1 MTRTPRFL
9 IAALLATLAVGLA
22 GCGSGSATTSGSAES
37 GSKLVRSDA
46 LAFVAIDSDLGSSQ
60 WQQLDELSKK
70 FPGRD
75 KALSQLRQGLAEN
88 GVDYEKDVKPALG
101 PEVDVALAAGS
112 GAKDPSVAAL
122 TKPKDAAK
130 FKALIEKLNA
140 HDKDQDPSAKPA
152 VYKGIDD
159 GWYAISDTEA
169 QIDAVL
175 KSSGGAALA
184 DNSTFKSALD
194 KLPGEA
200 LVKAYVDGS
209 QLNELIRAQSQKN
222 ATPFDSSTLGL
233 DKLEFVAAST
243 SAESDGIRARGVT
256 SGADVGAGEFSSKL
270 LEGVPGDA
278 LAFLNFRGTG
288 TTDQLKK
295 LEANPAVTQA
305 LVQIRAVL
313 GVSLDDILALLH
325 NEVAL
330 YVRPGAGIPE
340 VTLAFDTKDQT
351 AALSTLDRLAARLA
365 AATNGQVQPGTQGG
379 HEVKTVNLGQIAIHY
394 GGLGDKVLVTTRVNG
409 IADYGSGSK
418 VTDSADFKQA
428 KSAAE
433 MPDSTGGVFYLDLKD
448 SIPLLEGL
456 AGLAGQTPPAE
467 VTQNV
472 RPLRSFLAWMEGS
485 GSTRTFDAFLEIK

>member
-1 MTRTPRFL
+1 MTRAPRFL
-9 IAALLATLAVGLA
+9 TAALLATLALGLS
-22 GCGSGSATTSGSAES
+22 GCGGGAATTSASGES
-37 GSKLVRSDA
+37 GSKLVRADA

-75 KALSQLRQGLAEN
+75 KALAQLRQGLAEN
-88 GVDYEKDVKPALG
+88 GVDYEQDVKPALG
-101 PEVDVALAAGS
+101 PEVDIVAIS
-112 GAKDPSVAAL
+112 GPGANQTSAVGL
-122 TKPKDAAK
+122 TKPKDADK
-130 FKALIEKLNA
+130 FKALIAKLNA
-140 HDKDQDPSAKPA
+140 NDKSAKPV
-152 VYKGIDD
+152 VYKAIDG
-159 GWYAISDTEA
+159 GWYAVSESQA
-169 QIDAVL
+169 QIDAAL
-175 KSSGGAALA
+175 KDSGGAALS
-184 DNSTFKSALD
+184 DDSTFKAALE

-200 LVKAYVDGS
+200 LVKAYVDGR
-209 QLNELIRAQSQKN
+209 QLNELIQAQSQKS
-222 ATPFDSSTLGL
+222 ATPIDPSTLGL
-233 DKLEFVAAST
+233 DKLEFIAAST
-243 SAESDGIRARGVT
+243 SAEIDGIRARGVT
-256 SGADVGAGEFSSKL
+256 SGVDVGGGEFSSKL
-270 LEGVPGDA
+270 LGGVPGDA

-295 LEANPAVTQA
+295 LEANPTVIQA
-305 LVQIRAVL
+305 LAQIQAVL

-340 VTLAFDTKDQT
+340 VTLALETNDQA

-365 AATNGQVQPGTQGG
+365 AKTGGQVQPGTQGG
-379 HEVKTVNLGQIAIHY
+379 HDVKTIDLGQIAIHY
-394 GGLGDKVLVTTRVNG
+394 GGLGDKVLITSGVNG

-418 VTDSADFKQA
+418 LSDSADFKQA

-433 MPDSTGGVFYLDLKD
+433 MPDSTGGFFYLDLKD
-448 SIPLLEGL
+448 AIPLIEGL

-467 VTQNV
+467 VTENV

>member
-9 IAALLATLAVGLA
+9 TAALLATLAVGLA
-22 GCGSGSATTSGSAES
+22 GCGGGVATTSASGDS

-46 LAFVAIDSDLGSSQ
+46 LAFVAVDSDLGSSQ

-70 FPGRD
+70 FPGRS
-75 KALSQLRQGLAEN
+75 KALAQLKQGLAEN
-88 GVDYEKDVKPALG
+88 GVDYEQDVKPALG
-101 PEVDVALAAGS
+101 PEVDIVAIS
-112 GAKDPSVAAL
+112 GPGANQTSAVAL

-130 FKALIEKLNA
+130 FKALIAKLNA
-140 HDKDQDPSAKPA
+140 HDQDPSAKPA
-152 VYKGIDD
+152 VYKAIDD
-159 GWYAISDTEA
+159 GWYAVSESQA
-169 QIDAVL
+169 QIDAAL
-175 KSSGGAALA
+175 TDSGGAALS
-184 DNSTFKSALD
+184 DNSTFKAALE

-200 LVKAYVDGS
+200 LVKAYVDGR
-209 QLNELIRAQSQKN
+209 QLNALIQAQSQKS
-222 ATPFDSSTLGL
+222 ASPFDPSTLGL

-256 SGADVGAGEFSSKL
+256 SGADVGGGDFSSKL
-270 LEGVPGDA
+270 LDGVPGDA
-278 LAFLNFRGTG
+278 LAFLNFRGAG

-295 LEANPAVTQA
+295 LEANPTVVQA
-305 LVQIRAVL
+305 LAQIQAVL

-340 VTLAFDTKDQT
+340 VTLALETKDQA

-365 AATNGQVQPGTQGG
+365 ATTGSQVQPGKQGDHG
-379 HEVKTVNLGQIAIHY
+379 IKTVDLGQIAIHY
-394 GGLGDKVLVTTRVNG
+394 GGLGDKVVITTGVNG

-418 VTDSADFKQA
+418 LTDSADFKQA

-433 MPDSTGGVFYLDLKD
+433 MPDSTGGFFYLDLKN

-467 VTQNV
+467 VTENV

>member
-9 IAALLATLAVGLA
+9 TAALLATLAVGLA
-22 GCGSGSATTSGSAES
+22 GCGSGSATTSASGES

-70 FPGRD
+70 FPGRS
-75 KALSQLRQGLAEN
+75 KALAQLKQGLAEN

-101 PEVDVALAAGS
+101 PEVDVVLVS
-112 GAKDPSVAAL
+112 GPGPGQTSAVGL

-130 FKALIEKLNA
+130 FKALVAKLNA
-140 HDKDQDPSAKPA
+140 HDQDPSAKPA
-152 VYKGIDD
+152 VYKEIDD
-159 GWYAISDTEA
+159 GWYAVSESQA
-169 QIDAVL
+169 QIDAAL
-175 KSSGGAALA
+175 KGSSGAALS
-184 DNSTFKSALD
+184 DDGTFKAALE

-200 LVKAYVDGS
+200 LVKAYVDGR
-209 QLNELIRAQSQKN
+209 QLNELIQAQSQKS
-222 ATPFDSSTLGL
+222 ATPFDPSTLGL
-233 DKLEFVAAST
+233 DKLEFIAAST

-256 SGADVGAGEFSSKL
+256 SGANVGGGEFSSKL
-270 LEGVPGDA
+270 LDGVPGDA

-295 LEANPAVTQA
+295 LEANPTVIQA
-305 LVQIRAVL
+305 LAQIQAVL

-340 VTLAFDTKDQT
+340 VTLALETKDQT

-379 HEVKTVNLGQIAIHY
+379 HDVKTVNLGQIAIHY
-394 GGLGDKVLVTTRVNG
+394 GGLGDKVLITTGVNG
-409 IADYGSGSK
+409 IADYGNGSK
-418 VTDSADFKQA
+418 LADSADFKQA

-433 MPDSTGGVFYLDLKD
+433 MPDSTGGFFYLDLKN

-467 VTQNV
+467 VTENV

>member
-9 IAALLATLAVGLA
+9 TAALLATLAVGLA
-22 GCGSGSATTSGSAES
+22 GCGGGVATTSASGDS

-46 LAFVAIDSDLGSSQ
+46 LAFVAVDSDLGSSQ

-70 FPGRD
+70 FPGRS
-75 KALSQLRQGLAEN
+75 KALAQLKQGLAEN
-88 GVDYEKDVKPALG
+88 GVDYEQDVKPALG
-101 PEVDVALAAGS
+101 PEVDIVAIS
-112 GAKDPSVAAL
+112 GPGANQTSAVAL

-130 FKALIEKLNA
+130 FKALIAKLNA
-140 HDKDQDPSAKPA
+140 HDQDPSAKPA
-152 VYKGIDD
+152 VYKAIDD
-159 GWYAISDTEA
+159 GWYAVSESQA
-169 QIDAVL
+169 QIDAAL
-175 KSSGGAALA
+175 TDSGGAALS
-184 DNSTFKSALD
+184 DNSTFKAALE

-200 LVKAYVDGS
+200 LVKAYVDGR
-209 QLNELIRAQSQKN
+209 QLNELIQAQSQKS
-222 ATPFDSSTLGL
+222 ASPFDPSTLGL

-256 SGADVGAGEFSSKL
+256 SGADVGGGDFSSKL
-270 LEGVPGDA
+270 LDGVPGDA
-278 LAFLNFRGTG
+278 LAFLNFRGAG

-295 LEANPAVTQA
+295 LEANPTVVQA
-305 LVQIRAVL
+305 LAQIQAVL

-340 VTLAFDTKDQT
+340 VTLALETKDQA

-365 AATNGQVQPGTQGG
+365 ATTGSQVQPGKQGDHG
-379 HEVKTVNLGQIAIHY
+379 IKTVDLGQIAIHY
-394 GGLGDKVLVTTRVNG
+394 GGLGDKVLITTGVNG
-409 IADYGSGSK
+409 IADYGSGAK
-418 VTDSADFKQA
+418 LTDSADFKQA

-433 MPDSTGGVFYLDLKD
+433 MPDSTGGFFYLDLKN

-467 VTQNV
+467 VTENV

>member
-9 IAALLATLAVGLA
+9 TAALLATLAVGLA
-22 GCGSGSATTSGSAES
+22 GCGGGVATTSASGDS

-46 LAFVAIDSDLGSSQ
+46 LAFVAVDSDLGSSQ

-70 FPGRD
+70 FPGRS
-75 KALSQLRQGLAEN
+75 KALAQLKQGLAEN
-88 GVDYEKDVKPALG
+88 GVDYEQDVKPALG
-101 PEVDVALAAGS
+101 PEVDIVAIS
-112 GAKDPSVAAL
+112 GPGANQTSAVAL

-130 FKALIEKLNA
+130 FKALIAKLNA
-140 HDKDQDPSAKPA
+140 HDQDPSAKPA
-152 VYKGIDD
+152 VYKAIDD
-159 GWYAISDTEA
+159 GWYAVSESQA
-169 QIDAVL
+169 QIDAAL
-175 KSSGGAALA
+175 TDSGGAALS
-184 DNSTFKSALD
+184 DNSTFKAALE

-200 LVKAYVDGS
+200 LVKAYVDGR
-209 QLNELIRAQSQKN
+209 QLNELIQAQSQKS
-222 ATPFDSSTLGL
+222 ASPFDPSTLGL

-256 SGADVGAGEFSSKL
+256 SGADVGGGDFSSKL
-270 LEGVPGDA
+270 LDGVPGDA
-278 LAFLNFRGTG
+278 LAFLNFRGAG

-295 LEANPAVTQA
+295 LEANPTVVQA
-305 LVQIRAVL
+305 LAQIQAVL

-340 VTLAFDTKDQT
+340 VTLALETKDQA

-365 AATNGQVQPGTQGG
+365 ATTGSQVQPGKQGDHG
-379 HEVKTVNLGQIAIHY
+379 IKTVDLGQIAIHY
-394 GGLGDKVLVTTRVNG
+394 GGLGDKVLITTGVNG

-418 VTDSADFKQA
+418 LTDSADFKQA

-433 MPDSTGGVFYLDLKD
+433 MPDSTGGFFYLDLKN

-467 VTQNV
+467 VTENV

>member
-9 IAALLATLAVGLA
+9 TAALLATVAVGLA
-22 GCGSGSATTSGSAES
+22 GCGGGVATTSASGDS

-46 LAFVAIDSDLGSSQ
+46 LAFVAVDSDLGSSQ

-70 FPGRD
+70 FPGRS
-75 KALSQLRQGLAEN
+75 KALAQLKQGLAEN
-88 GVDYEKDVKPALG
+88 GVDYEQDVKPALG
-101 PEVDVALAAGS
+101 PEVDIVAIS
-112 GAKDPSVAAL
+112 GPGANQTSAVAL

-130 FKALIEKLNA
+130 FKALIAKLNA
-140 HDKDQDPSAKPA
+140 HDQDPSAKPA
-152 VYKGIDD
+152 VYKAIDD
-159 GWYAISDTEA
+159 GWYAVSESQA
-169 QIDAVL
+169 QIDAAL
-175 KSSGGAALA
+175 TDSGGAALS
-184 DNSTFKSALD
+184 DNSTFKAALE

-200 LVKAYVDGS
+200 LVKAYVDGR
-209 QLNELIRAQSQKN
+209 QLNALIQAQSQKS
-222 ATPFDSSTLGL
+222 ASPFDPSTLGL

-256 SGADVGAGEFSSKL
+256 SGADVGGGDFSSKL
-270 LEGVPGDA
+270 LDGVPGDA
-278 LAFLNFRGTG
+278 LAFLNFRGAG

-295 LEANPAVTQA
+295 LEANPTVVQA
-305 LVQIRAVL
+305 LAQIQAVL

-340 VTLAFDTKDQT
+340 VTLALETKDQA

-365 AATNGQVQPGTQGG
+365 ATTGSQVQPGKQGDHG
-379 HEVKTVNLGQIAIHY
+379 IKTVDLGQIAIHY
-394 GGLGDKVLVTTRVNG
+394 GGLGDKVVITTGVNG

-418 VTDSADFKQA
+418 LTDSADFKQA

-433 MPDSTGGVFYLDLKD
+433 MPDSTGGFFYLDLKN

-467 VTQNV
+467 VTENV

>member
-9 IAALLATLAVGLA
+9 TAALLATLAVGLV
-22 GCGSGSATTSGSAES
+22 GCGGGSATTSAADES

-70 FPGRD
+70 FPGRS
-75 KALSQLRQGLAEN
+75 KALAQLKQGLAEN
-88 GVDYEKDVKPALG
+88 GVDYEQDVKPALG
-101 PEVDVALAAGS
+101 PEVDIVVVSGPRAGQTS
-112 GAKDPSVAAL
+112 AVGL

-130 FKALIEKLNA
+130 FEALVAKLNA
-140 HDKDQDPSAKPA
+140 HDQDPSAKPA
-152 VYKGIDD
+152 VYKEIGD
-159 GWYAISDTEA
+159 GWYAVSETQA
-169 QIDAVL
+169 QIDAAL
-175 KSSGGAALA
+175 KGSGGAALS
-184 DNSTFKSALD
+184 DSSTFKAALE

-200 LVKAYVDGS
+200 LVKAYVDGR
-209 QLNELIRAQSQKN
+209 QLNELIQAQSQKS
-222 ATPFDSSTLGL
+222 ATPFDPSTLGL
-233 DKLEFVAAST
+233 DKLEFAAAST

-256 SGADVGAGEFSSKL
+256 SGADVGGGEFSSKL
-270 LEGVPGDA
+270 LDGVPGDA
-278 LAFLNFRGTG
+278 LAFLNFRGAG

-295 LEANPAVTQA
+295 LESNQAFTQA
-305 LVQIRAVL
+305 LAQIRALL

-340 VTLAFDTKDQT
+340 VTLALETKDQA
-351 AALSTLDRLAARLA
+351 AALSILDRLAARLA
-365 AATNGQVQPGTQGG
+365 AATNGQVQSGTQGG
-379 HEVKTVNLGQIAIHY
+379 HDVKTVNLGQIAIHY
-394 GGLGDKVLVTTRVNG
+394 GGLGDKVLITTGANG
-409 IADYGSGSK
+409 IADYGSSSK
-418 VTDSADFKQA
+418 LSDSADFKQA

-433 MPDSTGGVFYLDLKD
+433 MPDSTGGVFYLDLKN

-467 VTQNV
+467 VTENL

-485 GSTRTFDAFLEIK
+485 GSTRTFEAFLEIK

>member
-9 IAALLATLAVGLA
+9 TAALLSTLAAGLA
-22 GCGSGSATTSGSAES
+22 GCGGGSATTSGSVES
-37 GSKLVRSDA
+37 GAKLVRSDA

-88 GVDYEKDVKPALG
+88 GVDYEQDVKPALG
-101 PEVDVALAAGS
+101 PEVDIVVVSGPRAGQTS
-112 GAKDPSVAAL
+112 AVGL

-130 FKALIEKLNA
+130 FKALVAKLNA
-140 HDKDQDPSAKPA
+140 HDQDPSAKPA
-152 VYKGIDD
+152 VYKEIGD
-159 GWYAISDTEA
+159 GWYAVSETQA
-169 QIDAVL
+169 QIDAAL
-175 KSSGGAALA
+175 KGSGGAALS
-184 DNSTFKSALD
+184 DDSTFKAALE

-200 LVKAYVDGS
+200 LVKAYVDGR
-209 QLNELIRAQSQKN
+209 QLNELIQAQSQKS
-222 ATPFDSSTLGL
+222 ATPFDPSTLGL
-233 DKLEFVAAST
+233 DKLEFAAAST

-256 SGADVGAGEFSSKL
+256 SGADVGGGEFSSKL
-270 LEGVPGDA
+270 LDGVPGDA

-295 LEANPAVTQA
+295 LESNQAFTQA
-305 LVQIRAVL
+305 LAQIRALL

-330 YVRPGAGIPE
+330 YVRPGVGIPE
-340 VTLAFDTKDQT
+340 VTLALETKDQA
-351 AALSTLDRLAARLA
+351 AALSILDRLAARLA
-365 AATNGQVQPGTQGG
+365 ATTNGQVQSGTQGG
-379 HEVKTVNLGQIAIHY
+379 HDVKTVNLGQIAIHY
-394 GGLGDKVLVTTRVNG
+394 GGLGDKVLITTGVNG

-418 VTDSADFKQA
+418 LTDSADFKQA

-433 MPDSTGGVFYLDLKD
+433 MPDSTGGVFYVDLKN

-467 VTQNV
+467 VTENV

>member
-9 IAALLATLAVGLA
+9 TAALLATLAVGLA
-22 GCGSGSATTSGSAES
+22 GCGGGVATTSASGDS

-46 LAFVAIDSDLGSSQ
+46 LAFVAVDSDLGSSQ

-70 FPGRD
+70 FPGRS
-75 KALSQLRQGLAEN
+75 KALAQLKQGLAEN
-88 GVDYEKDVKPALG
+88 GVDYEQDVKPALG
-101 PEVDVALAAGS
+101 PEVDIVAISGP
-112 GAKDPSVAAL
+112 GAKQTSAVAL

-130 FKALIEKLNA
+130 FKALIAKLNA
-140 HDKDQDPSAKPA
+140 HDQDPSAKPA
-152 VYKGIDD
+152 VYKAIDD
-159 GWYAISDTEA
+159 GWYAVSESQA
-169 QIDAVL
+169 QIDAAL
-175 KSSGGAALA
+175 TDSGGAALS
-184 DNSTFKSALD
+184 DNSTFKAALE

-200 LVKAYVDGS
+200 LVKAYVDGR
-209 QLNELIRAQSQKN
+209 QLNALIQAQSQKS
-222 ATPFDSSTLGL
+222 ASPFDPSTLGL

-256 SGADVGAGEFSSKL
+256 SGADVGGGEFSSKL
-270 LEGVPGDA
+270 LDGVPGDA
-278 LAFLNFRGTG
+278 LAFLNFRGAG

-295 LEANPAVTQA
+295 LEANPTVVQA
-305 LVQIRAVL
+305 LAQIQAVL

-340 VTLAFDTKDQT
+340 VTLALETKDQA

-365 AATNGQVQPGTQGG
+365 ATTGSQVQPGKQGDHG
-379 HEVKTVNLGQIAIHY
+379 IKTVDLGQIAIHY
-394 GGLGDKVLVTTRVNG
+394 GGLGDKVVITTGVNG

-418 VTDSADFKQA
+418 LTDSADFKQA

-433 MPDSTGGVFYLDLKD
+433 MPDSTGGFFYLDLKN

-467 VTQNV
+467 VTENV

>member
-9 IAALLATLAVGLA
+9 TAALLATLAVGLA
-22 GCGSGSATTSGSAES
+22 GCGGGVATTSASGDS

-46 LAFVAIDSDLGSSQ
+46 LAFVAVDSDLGSSQ

-70 FPGRD
+70 FPGRS
-75 KALSQLRQGLAEN
+75 KALAQLKQGLAEN
-88 GVDYEKDVKPALG
+88 GVDYEQDVKPALG
-101 PEVDVALAAGS
+101 PEVDIVAIS
-112 GAKDPSVAAL
+112 GPGANQTSAVAL

-130 FKALIEKLNA
+130 FKALIAKLNA
-140 HDKDQDPSAKPA
+140 HDQDPSAKPA
-152 VYKGIDD
+152 VYKAIDD
-159 GWYAISDTEA
+159 GWYAVSESQA
-169 QIDAVL
+169 QIDAAL
-175 KSSGGAALA
+175 TDSGGAALS
-184 DNSTFKSALD
+184 DNSTFKAALE

-200 LVKAYVDGS
+200 LVKAYVDGR
-209 QLNELIRAQSQKN
+209 QLNELIQAQSQKS
-222 ATPFDSSTLGL
+222 ASPFDPSTLGL

-256 SGADVGAGEFSSKL
+256 SGADVGGGEFSSKL
-270 LEGVPGDA
+270 LDGVPGDA
-278 LAFLNFRGTG
+278 LAFLNFRGAG

-295 LEANPAVTQA
+295 LEANPTVVQA
-305 LVQIRAVL
+305 LAQIQAVL

-340 VTLAFDTKDQT
+340 VTLALETKDQA

-365 AATNGQVQPGTQGG
+365 ATTGSQVQPGKQGDHG
-379 HEVKTVNLGQIAIHY
+379 IKTVDLGQIAIHY
-394 GGLGDKVLVTTRVNG
+394 GGLGDKVVITTGVNG

-418 VTDSADFKQA
+418 LTDSADFKQA

-433 MPDSTGGVFYLDLKD
+433 MPDSTGGFFYLDLKN

-467 VTQNV
+467 VTENV

>member
-9 IAALLATLAVGLA
+9 TAALLATLAVGLA
-22 GCGSGSATTSGSAES
+22 GCGGGAATTSASGES

-46 LAFVAIDSDLGSSQ
+46 LAFVAIDSDLDSSQ

-70 FPGRD
+70 FPGRS
-75 KALSQLRQGLAEN
+75 KALAQLKQGLAEN

-101 PEVDVALAAGS
+101 PEVDVVLVSGPGAGQTS
-112 GAKDPSVAAL
+112 AVGL

-130 FKALIEKLNA
+130 FKALVAKLNA
-140 HDKDQDPSAKPA
+140 HDQDPSAKPV
-152 VYKGIDD
+152 VYKAIDD
-159 GWYAISDTEA
+159 GWYAVSESQA
-169 QIDAVL
+169 QIDAAL
-175 KSSGGAALA
+175 KGSGGAALS
-184 DNSTFKSALD
+184 DDGTFKAALE

-200 LVKAYVDGS
+200 LVKAYVDGR
-209 QLNELIRAQSQKN
+209 QLNELIQAQSQKS
-222 ATPFDSSTLGL
+222 ATPFDLSTLGL

-256 SGADVGAGEFSSKL
+256 SGANLGGGEFSSKL
-270 LEGVPGDA
+270 LDGVPGDA

-295 LEANPAVTQA
+295 LEANPTVIQA
-305 LVQIRAVL
+305 LAQIQAVL

-340 VTLAFDTKDQT
+340 VTLAIETKDQT

-379 HEVKTVNLGQIAIHY
+379 HDVKTVNLGQIAIHY
-394 GGLGDKVLVTTRVNG
+394 GGLGDKVLITTGVNG

-418 VTDSADFKQA
+418 LADSADFKQA

-433 MPDSTGGVFYLDLKD
+433 MPDSTGGFFYLDLKN

-467 VTQNV
+467 VTENV

>member
-1 MTRTPRFL
+1 MTRAPRFL
-9 IAALLATLAVGLA
+9 TAALLATLAVCLA
-22 GCGSGSATTSGSAES
+22 GCGGGAATTSASGAS

-46 LAFVAIDSDLGSSQ
+46 LAFVTIDSDLASSQ

-75 KALSQLRQGLAEN
+75 KALAQITQSLAEN

-101 PEVDVALAAGS
+101 PEVDIVAIS
-112 GAKDPSVAAL
+112 GPGANQTSAVVL
-122 TKPKDAAK
+122 TKPKDADK
-130 FKALIEKLNA
+130 FKALIAKLNA
-140 HDKDQDPSAKPA
+140 HDQDPSAKPA
-152 VYKGIDD
+152 VYKAIED
-159 GWYAISDTEA
+159 GWYAVSESEA
-169 QIDAVL
+169 QIDAAL
-175 KSSGGAALA
+175 KGSGGAALS
-184 DNSTFKSALD
+184 DDSTFKAALE

-200 LVKAYVDGS
+200 LAKAYVDGR
-209 QLNELIRAQSQKN
+209 QLNELIQAQSQKS
-222 ATPFDSSTLGL
+222 ATPFDPSTLGL

-256 SGADVGAGEFSSKL
+256 SGADVGGGDFSSKL
-270 LEGVPGDA
+270 LDGVPGDA

-295 LEANPAVTQA
+295 LETNPTVIRA
-305 LVQIRAVL
+305 LTQIRAAL

-340 VTLAFDTKDQT
+340 VTLVLETKDQA

-365 AATNGQVQPGTQGG
+365 AATNGQVQPGKQGD
-379 HEVKTVNLGQIAIHY
+379 HDVKTVDLGQIAIHY
-394 GGLGDKVLVTTRVNG
+394 GGLGDKVLITTGVNG

-418 VTDSADFKQA
+418 LTDNADFKQA

-433 MPDSTGGVFYLDLKD
+433 MPDSTGGFFYVDLKN

-467 VTQNV
+467 VTENV

>member
-9 IAALLATLAVGLA
+9 TAALLATLAVGLA
-22 GCGSGSATTSGSAES
+22 GCGGGVATTSASGDS

-46 LAFVAIDSDLGSSQ
+46 LAFVAVDSDLGSSQ

-70 FPGRD
+70 FPGRS
-75 KALSQLRQGLAEN
+75 KALAQLKQGLAEN
-88 GVDYEKDVKPALG
+88 GVDYEQDVKPALG
-101 PEVDVALAAGS
+101 PEVDIVASSGP
-112 GAKDPSVAAL
+112 GAKQTSAVAL

-130 FKALIEKLNA
+130 FKALIAKLNA
-140 HDKDQDPSAKPA
+140 HDQDPSAKPA
-152 VYKGIDD
+152 VYKAIDD
-159 GWYAISDTEA
+159 GWYAVSESQA
-169 QIDAVL
+169 QIDAAL
-175 KSSGGAALA
+175 TDSGGAALS
-184 DNSTFKSALD
+184 DNSTFKAALE

-200 LVKAYVDGS
+200 LVKAYVDGR
-209 QLNELIRAQSQKN
+209 QLNALIQAQSQKS
-222 ATPFDSSTLGL
+222 ASPFDPSTLGL

-256 SGADVGAGEFSSKL
+256 SGADVGGGEFSSKL
-270 LEGVPGDA
+270 LDGVPGDA
-278 LAFLNFRGTG
+278 LAFLNFRGAG

-295 LEANPAVTQA
+295 LEANPTVVQA
-305 LVQIRAVL
+305 LAQIQAVL

-340 VTLAFDTKDQT
+340 VTLALETKDQA

-365 AATNGQVQPGTQGG
+365 ATTGSQVQPGKQGDHG
-379 HEVKTVNLGQIAIHY
+379 IKTVDLGQIAIHY
-394 GGLGDKVLVTTRVNG
+394 GGLGDKVVITTGVNG

-418 VTDSADFKQA
+418 LTDSADFKQA

-433 MPDSTGGVFYLDLKD
+433 MPDSTGGFFYLDLKN

-467 VTQNV
+467 VTENV

>member
-9 IAALLATLAVGLA
+9 TAALLATLAVGLA
-22 GCGSGSATTSGSAES
+22 GCGGGAATTSASGES

-46 LAFVAIDSDLGSSQ
+46 LAFVAIDSDLDSSQ

-70 FPGRD
+70 FPGRS
-75 KALSQLRQGLAEN
+75 KALAQLKQGLAEN
-88 GVDYEKDVKPALG
+88 GVDYEQDVKPALG
-101 PEVDVALAAGS
+101 PEVDIVLVS
-112 GAKDPSVAAL
+112 GPGVGQTSTVGL

-130 FKALIEKLNA
+130 FKALIAKLNA
-140 HDKDQDPSAKPA
+140 HDQDPSAKPA
-152 VYKGIDD
+152 VYKAIDD
-159 GWYAISDTEA
+159 GWYAVSESQA
-169 QIDAVL
+169 QIDAAL
-175 KSSGGAALA
+175 TDSGGAALS
-184 DNSTFKSALD
+184 DNSTFKAALE

-200 LVKAYVDGS
+200 LVKAYVDGR
-209 QLNELIRAQSQKN
+209 QLNELIQAQSQKS
-222 ATPFDSSTLGL
+222 ASPFDPSTLGL

-256 SGADVGAGEFSSKL
+256 SGADVGGGEFSSKL
-270 LEGVPGDA
+270 LDGVPGDA
-278 LAFLNFRGTG
+278 LAFLNFRGAG

-295 LEANPAVTQA
+295 LEANPTVVQA
-305 LVQIRAVL
+305 LAQIQAVL

-340 VTLAFDTKDQT
+340 VTLALETKDQA

-365 AATNGQVQPGTQGG
+365 ATTGSQVQPGKQGDHG
-379 HEVKTVNLGQIAIHY
+379 IKTVDLGQIAIHY
-394 GGLGDKVLVTTRVNG
+394 GGLGDKVVITTGVNG

-418 VTDSADFKQA
+418 LTDSADFKQA

-433 MPDSTGGVFYLDLKD
+433 MPDSTGGFFYLDLKN

-467 VTQNV
+467 VTENV

>member
-9 IAALLATLAVGLA
+9 TAALLATLAVGLA
-22 GCGSGSATTSGSAES
+22 GCGGGSATTSASGES

-70 FPGRD
+70 FPGRS
-75 KALSQLRQGLAEN
+75 KALAQLKQGLAEN
-88 GVDYEKDVKPALG
+88 GVDYEQDVKPALG
-101 PEVDVALAAGS
+101 PEVDIVAIS
-112 GAKDPSVAAL
+112 GPGANQTSAVGL
-122 TKPKDAAK
+122 TKPKDADK
-130 FKALIEKLNA
+130 FKALIAKLNA
-140 HDKDQDPSAKPA
+140 HDQDPSAKPA
-152 VYKGIDD
+152 VYKAIDD
-159 GWYAISDTEA
+159 GWYAVSESQA
-169 QIDAVL
+169 QIDAAL
-175 KSSGGAALA
+175 KGSGGAALS
-184 DNSTFKSALD
+184 DNSTFKAALE

-200 LVKAYVDGS
+200 LVKAYVDGR
-209 QLNELIRAQSQKN
+209 QLNALIQAQSQKS
-222 ATPFDSSTLGL
+222 ASPFDPSTLGL

-256 SGADVGAGEFSSKL
+256 SGADVGGGEFSSKL
-270 LEGVPGDA
+270 LDGVPGDA
-278 LAFLNFRGTG
+278 LAFLNFRGAG

-295 LEANPAVTQA
+295 LEANPTVVQA
-305 LVQIRAVL
+305 LAQIQAVL

-340 VTLAFDTKDQT
+340 VTLALETKDQA

-365 AATNGQVQPGTQGG
+365 ATTGSQVQPGKQGDHG
-379 HEVKTVNLGQIAIHY
+379 IKTVDLGQIAIHY
-394 GGLGDKVLVTTRVNG
+394 GGLGDKVVITTGVNG

-418 VTDSADFKQA
+418 LTDSADFKQA

-433 MPDSTGGVFYLDLKD
+433 MPDSTGGFFYLDLKN

-467 VTQNV
+467 VTENV

>member
-9 IAALLATLAVGLA
+9 TAALLATVAVGLA
-22 GCGSGSATTSGSAES
+22 GCGGGVATTSASGDS

-46 LAFVAIDSDLGSSQ
+46 LAFVAVDSDLGSSQ

-70 FPGRD
+70 FPGRS
-75 KALSQLRQGLAEN
+75 KALAQLKQGLAEN
-88 GVDYEKDVKPALG
+88 GVDYEQDVKPALG
-101 PEVDVALAAGS
+101 PEVDIVAIS
-112 GAKDPSVAAL
+112 GPGANQTSAVAL

-130 FKALIEKLNA
+130 FKALIAKLNA
-140 HDKDQDPSAKPA
+140 HDQDPSAKPA
-152 VYKGIDD
+152 VYKAIDD
-159 GWYAISDTEA
+159 GWYAVSESQA
-169 QIDAVL
+169 QIDAAL
-175 KSSGGAALA
+175 TDSGGAALS
-184 DNSTFKSALD
+184 DNSTFKAALE

-200 LVKAYVDGS
+200 LVKAYVDGR
-209 QLNELIRAQSQKN
+209 QLNELIQAQSQKS
-222 ATPFDSSTLGL
+222 ASPFDPSTLGL

-256 SGADVGAGEFSSKL
+256 SGADVGGGDFSSKL
-270 LEGVPGDA
+270 LDGVPGDA
-278 LAFLNFRGTG
+278 LAFLNFRGAG

-295 LEANPAVTQA
+295 LEANPTVVQA
-305 LVQIRAVL
+305 LAQIQAVL

-340 VTLAFDTKDQT
+340 VTLALETKDQA

-365 AATNGQVQPGTQGG
+365 ATTGSQVQPGKQGDHG
-379 HEVKTVNLGQIAIHY
+379 IKTVDLGQIAIHY
-394 GGLGDKVLVTTRVNG
+394 GGLGDKVLITTGVNG

-418 VTDSADFKQA
+418 LTDSADFKQA

-433 MPDSTGGVFYLDLKD
+433 MPDSTGGFFYLDLKN

-456 AGLAGQTPPAE
+456 AGLAGRTPPAE
-467 VTQNV
+467 VTENV

>member
-9 IAALLATLAVGLA
+9 TAALLATLAVGLA
-22 GCGSGSATTSGSAES
+22 GCGGGVATTSASGDS

-46 LAFVAIDSDLGSSQ
+46 LAFVAVDSDLGSSQ

-70 FPGRD
+70 FPGRS
-75 KALSQLRQGLAEN
+75 KALAQLRQGLAEN
-88 GVDYEKDVKPALG
+88 GVDYEQDVKPALG
-101 PEVDVALAAGS
+101 PEVDIVAIS
-112 GAKDPSVAAL
+112 GPGANQTSAVAL

-130 FKALIEKLNA
+130 FKALIAKLNA
-140 HDKDQDPSAKPA
+140 HDQDPSAKPA
-152 VYKGIDD
+152 VYKAIDD
-159 GWYAISDTEA
+159 GWYAVSESQA
-169 QIDAVL
+169 QIDAAL
-175 KSSGGAALA
+175 KGSGGAALS
-184 DNSTFKSALD
+184 DNSTFKAALE

-200 LVKAYVDGS
+200 LVKAYVDGR
-209 QLNELIRAQSQKN
+209 QLNELIQAQSQKS
-222 ATPFDSSTLGL
+222 ASPFDPSTLGL

-256 SGADVGAGEFSSKL
+256 SGADVGGGEFSSKL
-270 LEGVPGDA
+270 LDGVPGDA
-278 LAFLNFRGTG
+278 LAFLNFRGAG

-295 LEANPAVTQA
+295 LEANPTV
-305 LVQIRAVL
+305 VQGLAQIQAVL

-340 VTLAFDTKDQT
+340 VTLALETKDQA

-365 AATNGQVQPGTQGG
+365 ATTGSQVQPGKQGD
-379 HEVKTVNLGQIAIHY
+379 HDIKTVDLGQIAIHY
-394 GGLGDKVLVTTRVNG
+394 GGLGDKVVITTGVNG

-418 VTDSADFKQA
+418 LTDSADFKQA

-433 MPDSTGGVFYLDLKD
+433 MPDSTGGFFYLDLKN

-467 VTQNV
+467 VTENV